1 MTQLRRQGGSQ
12 PGGRSTGLGVRGTA
26 WVLVLTPLT
35 TSLLRNIHLGST
47 GSFISTLPF
56 SEAVS
61 LSHTNLQGS
70 RFLTQG
76 NIGELG
82 RGKISTGK
90 QRKQTLGPFHILP
103 SLWPHRTT
111 KGGLT
116 GLSYPPSSACP
127 SAKRFSPQG
136 CSFRKQEIKAG
147 KGESPVT
154 HFSLNVLTPMSAS
167 LASPPCF
174 CLSPSQGHSH
184 KSPITLPQ
192 YGDNLLAP
200 NPDPSNS
207 LCTAPDSSPES
218 PLLVITLLI

>member
-103 SLWPHRTT
+103 SLASQNH
-111 KGGLT
+111 KG
-116 GLSYPPSSACP
+116 
-127 SAKRFSPQG
+127 RFDG
-136 CSFRKQEIKAG
+136 T
-147 KGESPVT
+147 V
-154 HFSLNVLTPMSAS
+154 
-167 LASPPCF
+167 
-174 CLSPSQGHSH
+174 LSPFLSLPFCKTVFPSGLLIQKARNQSRKRRESCHTFFSQRPHSH
-184 KSPITLPQ
+184 VCLPSISPMF
-192 YGDNLLAP
+192 
-200 NPDPSNS
+200 
-207 LCTAPDSSPES
+207 
-218 PLLVITLLI
+218 LLVSIPRPFP